1 MDWLVIAIAAYLI
14 LAIVNL
20 SDKFL
25 LENLVPSTKTYTFL
39 VGVLGAVVLVLA
51 PWFLEWPGFFWF
63 VYNLIV
69 GALFPVALLLLY
81 RSLKIGDVSK
91 IIPLIGGL
99 VPIFTIILALIFL
112 GETFSYLQWLALF
125 FLLLGTVLL
134 AWLPSGHSLWTKVL
148 VWFGLVKQ
156 KNFIAI
162 ITAVA
167 AAFFFAVFFVAT
179 KYIYLNQ
186 TFFSAFIWI
195 RLGTLLCVLFLL
207 VPKANRKEIAT
218 GLKKLKKKKSVL
230 FFANQGI
237 AAVGFL
243 LQNYAVFLGSVA
255 LVNALQGVQY
265 AFLLVLGGLISVFYP
280 KLLKEDVSK
289 GIIIQKILAIT
300 LISIGLYFMV
310 V

>member
-1 MDWLVIAIAAYLI
+1 MDWLLIAIAAYLI

-39 VGVLGAVVLVLA
+39 VGILGAVVVVLA
-51 PWFLEWPGFFWF
+51 PWFLEWPGFWWF
-63 VYNLIV
+63 IYNLLV
-69 GALFPVALLLLY
+69 GAFFPIALLLLY

-91 IIPLIGGL
+91 IIPMIGGL
-99 VPIFTIILALIFL
+99 VPIFTILLAMLFL
-112 GETFSYLQWLALF
+112 DESFSSLQWLALF

-148 VWFGLVKQ
+148 IWFGLVKQ
-156 KNFIAI
+156 KNFIALM
-162 ITAVA
+162 TAIA

-179 KYIYLNQ
+179 KYVYLNQ
-186 TFFSAFIWI
+186 SFFSAFIWI
-195 RLGTLLCVLFLL
+195 RLGTLVCVLFLL
-207 VPKANRKEIAT
+207 ITAKNRKEIFA
-218 GLKKLKKKKSVL
+218 GLKHLKKKKSVL
-230 FFANQGI
+230 FFANQGV

-243 LQNYAVFLGSVA
+243 LQNYAIFLGSVA

-280 KLLKEDVSK
+280 KLLQEDISMA
-289 GIIIQKILAIT
+289 IIIQKIVAIS
-300 LISIGLYFMV
+300 LISLGLYFMV
-310 V
+310 I